1 MSRLITIQGAKIA
14 LAVVAAAFMSI
25 HVALLVIFWLNGV
38 MPMTVFNIFSVVFYL
53 FSLIL
58 VRKEKMLEFTV
69 AVYLEILA
77 HMTCAVYFVGWN
89 CGFQNTL
96 IGMSVLLFFAEYVG
110 RCLQIRHVHALPWC
124 VLGMFLYLG
133 SFVATNAF
141 PPPYSL
147 PGEVTYALQ
156 IAWGVIVF
164 GVDLF
169 CLWAFV
175 MLTFRSETILSTEAS
190 HDVLTGLPNR
200 YYMSDRLEKATASEN
215 GKADEDGEAPEVG
228 ARHWLAI
235 IDIDDF
241 KVINDTYG
249 HNCGDEVLKALA
261 AILSNSI
268 PNTEVCRWGGEE
280 FLLLGRIEKDMP
292 TVVELLDRLRSSA
305 EEHSFWYDETRLH
318 LTLTIGVAPYEAGQS
333 TTEWINS
340 ADKNLYAGKK
350 SGKNKVVFQ
359 GVPRLESN
367 GPTLG
372 SDGPLGP

>member
-1 MSRLITIQGAKIA
+1 
-14 LAVVAAAFMSI
+14 
-25 HVALLVIFWLNGV
+25 
-38 MPMTVFNIFSVVFYL
+38 
-53 FSLIL
+53 
-58 VRKEKMLEFTV
+58 
-69 AVYLEILA
+69 
-77 HMTCAVYFVGWN
+77 
-89 CGFQNTL
+89 
-96 IGMSVLLFFAEYVG
+96 
-110 RCLQIRHVHALPWC
+110 
-124 VLGMFLYLG
+124 
-133 SFVATNAF
+133 
-141 PPPYSL
+141 
-147 PGEVTYALQ
+147 
-156 IAWGVIVF
+156 
-164 GVDLF
+164 
-169 CLWAFV
+169 
-175 MLTFRSETILSTEAS
+175 
-190 HDVLTGLPNR
+190 
-200 YYMSDRLEKATASEN
+200 MSDRLEKATASEN
-215 GKADEDGEAPEVG
+215 GKADEDGEAPDAG

-318 LTLTIGVAPYEAGQS
+318 LTLTIGVASYEAGQS